1 LLTFS
6 RQDQLPATEIDL
18 NGEVERVLSLIQYQ
32 INRSQIRI
40 VPHLDPDL
48 PKMTANGPQLQQVL
62 TNLLVNARD
71 ALDGVERQEK
81 IIEVSTSL
89 RRQSGRRWVVL
100 SVRDN
105 GTGIDA
111 ESLSKIF
118 TPFYTS
124 KEATKG
130 TGLGLSV
137 SLGIAESHKGTIEV
151 DSVAGEGSTF
161 SMVLPLEP
169 D

>member
-1 LLTFS
+1 
-6 RQDQLPATEIDL
+6 
-18 NGEVERVLSLIQYQ
+18 
-32 INRSQIRI
+32 
-40 VPHLDPDL
+40 
-48 PKMTANGPQLQQVL
+48 
-62 TNLLVNARD
+62 
-71 ALDGVERQEK
+71 
-81 IIEVSTSL
+81 
-89 RRQSGRRWVVL
+89 
-100 SVRDN
+100 
-105 GTGIDA
+105 
-111 ESLSKIF
+111 LSKIF